1 MNIHVPARARLRPSE
16 LVAEYEEKRAALKDA
31 AEAFNRAGTALE
43 MAITIGGTYG
53 GVSVDDAPPQ
63 WSLEKSLLTSA
74 WKHLYESLSIARL
87 ASPSEKRRFEQSMAD
102 PAPFTIDN
110 IKATFGPYVQDPRGA
125 VLRGLAEVFCE
136 LDHSYKSHDKVRI
149 GVKGLP
155 KRVIIESLQ
164 SYGGW
169 GRDKLES
176 VLNALASYQGL
187 ALASYPEI
195 DRLMEEGSLTEA
207 WTYKRSRKEGDE
219 VEYPARGVWLKRF
232 KNGNG
237 HLFFDEQALLD
248 INRALAEFYG
258 DVLPDCHEAR
268 PEKRRA
274 STAVSKDLQ
283 YYATPM
289 AVVERVLDEAGIRPP
304 TRILEPSCGCGRFM
318 DALRAKG
325 ATVIGYEVDPGR
337 AEQCRRKGHSVIT
350 GNFLEAAPTGDFDQ
364 VVMNPPFYGKHY
376 AKHVDHAMKFLKPGG
391 RLTAILPATARYD
404 HGLVDGRWYDLPLG
418 SFSESGTNINTCVL
432 TKWREAA

>member
-1 MNIHVPARARLRPSE
+1 MNFHVPARARLRPSE
-16 LVAEYEEKRAALKDA
+16 LVAEYEEKRAGLAGAREAFEAAKDA
-31 AEAFNRAGTALE
+31 VK
-43 MAITIGGTYG
+43 MASTIGGTYG
-53 GVSVDDAPPQ
+53 GLNVSVGPALRDM
-63 WSLEKSLLTSA
+63 EKSLLTSA
-74 WKHLYESLSIARL
+74 WQHLYDSLSIERL
-87 ASPSEKRRFEQSMAD
+87 ASPREKRAFKQSMAE

-125 VLRGLAEVFCE
+125 VLRGLAEVFCD

-155 KRVIIESLQ
+155 KRVIIDSLQ

-169 GRDKLES
+169 GRDKLEA

-187 ALASYPEI
+187 ALVTYPEI
-195 DRLMEEGSLTEA
+195 YRLMEQGSLTEA

-237 HLFFDEQALLD
+237 HLFFDERALLD

-283 YYATPM
+283 YYPTPLE
-289 AVVERVLDEAGIRPP
+289 VVERVLAEFRVDGDRV
-304 TRILEPSCGCGRFM
+304 LEPSCGCGRFM

-376 AKHVDHAMKFLKPGG
+376 AKHIDHAMKFLKPGG

-432 TKWREAA
+432 TKWREKV